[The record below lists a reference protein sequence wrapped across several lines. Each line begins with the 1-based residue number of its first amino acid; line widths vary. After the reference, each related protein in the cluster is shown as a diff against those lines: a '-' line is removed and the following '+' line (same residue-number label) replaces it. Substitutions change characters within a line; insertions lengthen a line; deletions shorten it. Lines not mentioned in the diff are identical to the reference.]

1 MCGIAG
7 GVVVFWDNGVL
18 ELTSMVVGQFSI
30 SCRFRNCDDVLCG
43 FLRGFMVPF

>member
-1 MCGIAG
+1 M
-7 GVVVFWDNGVL
+7 VFWDNRVL